1 MHPSFQS
8 AENRSADN
16 LQTSSVPNPQG
27 TPPKDAIPEDILSED
42 ATTEDAHLGK
52 PDKPEEACG
61 VFGVYAP
68 TADVATLTYF
78 GLYALQHRGQES
90 AGIAA
95 FNKGEVHTHK
105 GMGLVSQVFTDDI
118 LKEIPGQLAVGHT
131 RYSTTG
137 SSHAANAQPA
147 VLDTRLGK
155 LALAHNGN
163 IVNVKALRDALMQKA
178 NYELVTTSD
187 SELIAIALME
197 AVNEGADWIAG
208 ATAAFKRCEGA
219 FSLVIG
225 TPAGI
230 IAARDPHGIRPLV
243 LGYMGSKAPVE
254 KDCGSQEVG
263 YEAGRFV
270 VASETCGLDI
280 VGATYLRDIAPGELI
295 WIDSEG
301 IKSLQWA
308 AATERKL
315 CVFEMIY
322 FARPDSV
329 FHNESLYSY
338 RKRIGQ
344 RLAQESPADVD
355 LIMAVPDSGVPA
367 AIGYSEASGIPY
379 AEGLIKNRYVG
390 RTFIQPTQAMREVG
404 IRMKLNPMRDVLKGK
419 RILIVD
425 DSIVRG
431 TTSRKLVQ
439 MLYAAGATE
448 VHMRISSPPVTHPC
462 FYGIDTDNQDQLIA
476 ATKSIQEIEAQLGA
490 DSLAYLSWE
499 GMLESTGAD
508 VNSFC
513 SACFTGNYPIDIPN
527 NVKSAKLMLEKV
539 PANVG

>member
-1 MHPSFQS
+1 MSQS
-8 AENRSADN
+8 TGSAVNLETSVSPNLVESDSVNSDLVNINAADNEGTAFAAENR
-16 LQTSSVPNPQG
+16 
-27 TPPKDAIPEDILSED
+27 
-42 ATTEDAHLGK
+42 

-68 TADVATLTYF
+68 TEAVATLTYF

-95 FNKGEVHTHK
+95 FDKGKVHQHK
-105 GMGLVSQVFTDDI
+105 GMGLVSQVFTDDV
-118 LKEIPGQLAVGHT
+118 LKDIPGQWAVGHT

-137 SSHAANAQPA
+137 SSQAANAQPA
-147 VLDTRLGK
+147 VLDTRLGQ

-163 IVNVKALRDALMQKA
+163 IVNVNSLRE
-178 NYELVTTSD
+178 ELLAREDYDLKMTSD
-187 SELIAIALME
+187 SELIAIAMME
-197 AVNEGADWIAG
+197 AVNDGKNWVEGAI
-208 ATAAFKRCEGA
+208 AAFNRCKGA

-225 TPAGI
+225 TPEGI

-243 LGYMGSKAPVE
+243 LGRLGSEPLTSNPLYSGNA
-254 KDCGSQEVG
+254 S
-263 YEAGRFV
+263 YSAGKFV

-280 VGATYLRDIAPGELI
+280 VGANYLRDITPGEMVLI
-295 WIDSEG
+295 DGNGVQSI
-301 IKSLQWA
+301 QWA
-308 AATERKL
+308 DKTERKL

-329 FHNESLYSY
+329 FHGESLYSY

-344 RLAQESPADVD
+344 RLAQESPANVD

-390 RTFIQPTQAMREVG
+390 RTFIQPTQTMRETG
-404 IRMKLNPMRDVLKGK
+404 IRMKLNPMRDVLEGK

-439 MLYAAGATE
+439 MLYDAGAIE

-462 FYGIDTDNQDQLIA
+462 FYGIDTDSQDHLIA
-476 ATKSIQEIEAQLGA
+476 ATKSVAEIEQQLGA

-499 GMLESTGAD
+499 GMLEATGVD
-508 VNSFC
+508 MNSFC
-513 SACFTGNYPIDIPN
+513 SACFTGDYPIDIPDQ
-527 NVKSAKLMLEKV
+527 VKRSKLILEKV
-539 PANVG
+539 PAEVG